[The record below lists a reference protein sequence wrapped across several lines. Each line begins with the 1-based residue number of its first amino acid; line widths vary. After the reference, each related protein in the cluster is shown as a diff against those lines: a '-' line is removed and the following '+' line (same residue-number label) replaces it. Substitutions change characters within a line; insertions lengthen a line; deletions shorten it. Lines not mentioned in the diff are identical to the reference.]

1 MEAGF
6 FYFLFYQMCVDSPDN
21 EEQSLKVLQQK
32 KPNAG
37 AEKWL
42 LVLKKQF
49 RNNSNGVKSLF
60 ILFYAVC
67 GTFKV

>member
-42 LVLKKQF
+42 LVLKKT
-49 RNNSNGVKSLF
+49 
-60 ILFYAVC
+60 I
-67 GTFKV
+67 